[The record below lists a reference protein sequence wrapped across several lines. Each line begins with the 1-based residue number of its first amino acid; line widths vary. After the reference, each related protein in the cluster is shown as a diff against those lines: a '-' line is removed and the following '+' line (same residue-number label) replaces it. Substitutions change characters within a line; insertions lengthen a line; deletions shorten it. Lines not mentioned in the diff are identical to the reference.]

1 MSSRSGSKQ
10 RNAPLAHNT
19 VHAIVLI
26 GFMGSGK
33 TCVGLALSRA
43 LGWIFHDLDLHVEAQ
58 QRRTIADIFR
68 DSGEPEFRRAEHEAL
83 STLLKELS
91 PDSPAVI
98 ALGGGAF
105 VQPGV
110 RKLLAQVEIPVI
122 WLDAP
127 ADELWVRCAQQGAD
141 RPLAREQNQF
151 RQLYEERRKHY
162 TEAGIHIET
171 TGKTIE
177 QIAQEVVQRLRM
189 NHVLK
194 EK

>member
-1 MSSRSGSKQ
+1 MSSRSRSKQ
-10 RNAPLAHNT
+10 RNGPLAHDNM
-19 VHAIVLI
+19 HAIVLMRL
-26 GFMGSGK
+26 MGSGE

-110 RKLLAQVEIPVI
+110 RKLLAQVEVPVI
-122 WLDAP
+122 WRDAP
-127 ADELWVRCAQQGAD
+127 AAAL
-141 RPLAREQNQF
+141 
-151 RQLYEERRKHY
+151 
-162 TEAGIHIET
+162 
-171 TGKTIE
+171 
-177 QIAQEVVQRLRM
+177 
-189 NHVLK
+189 
-194 EK
+194 